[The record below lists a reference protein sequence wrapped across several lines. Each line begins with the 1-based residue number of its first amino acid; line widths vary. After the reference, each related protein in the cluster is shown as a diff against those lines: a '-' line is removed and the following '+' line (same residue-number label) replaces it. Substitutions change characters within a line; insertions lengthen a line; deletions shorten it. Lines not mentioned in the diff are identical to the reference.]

1 MNGEKSY
8 VLLNDHILPILKT
21 FAFNTAP
28 SDQATE
34 ATIDL
39 ALLLKIPFAVVPCC
53 VFPSEFPNRTLN
65 GKRVRTHAEFID
77 YLCMKHDNIRKC
89 TLPFIETDTA
99 KNVVLYMLQED
110 FTT

>member
-1 MNGEKSY
+1 M
-8 VLLNDHILPILKT
+8 LNSDHILPILKT
-21 FAFNTAP
+21 FAFNSVP

-39 ALLLKIPFAVVPCC
+39 ALLLKVPFAVVPCC
-53 VFPSEFPNRTLN
+53 VFPSEFPNRRTLN
-65 GKRVRTHAEFID
+65 GKRVRTHAEFIN
-77 YLCMKHDNIRKC
+77 YLCRKHDSIRKC

>member
-8 VLLNDHILPILKT
+8 VLLNDHILPILKR

-39 ALLLKIPFAVVPCC
+39 ALLLEIPFGVSFAHGAAVYPAWVERTFEICSPC
-53 VFPSEFPNRTLN
+53 
-65 GKRVRTHAEFID
+65 
-77 YLCMKHDNIRKC
+77 
-89 TLPFIETDTA
+89 
-99 KNVVLYMLQED
+99 LYGCLTSICHQLL
-110 FTT
+110 